1 MTVKAYV
8 RDNSTSRFGLGQ
20 KAIVLFSIFSCLCIP
35 ALLFTD
41 RPAVAC
47 LSYLTGSLAIL
58 AVYRFG
64 GPTTVIGF
72 LVTIFVMRFY
82 FAPLVVKA
90 AEGHAI
96 WHNLYRPL
104 ETLLV
109 LTCALLAMVVAS
121 LFFREKSLES
131 KQVYALSELVHLRRL
146 IIITASL
153 GAIMTLQALMV
164 QTDVGWSADFSARFL
179 GGAGSLF
186 QALLPFSLSLSVY
199 NALIHGRSVFR
210 SYSVIL
216 LFVVNLSLT
225 FISVSR
231 STFLIIFVAIAI
243 PYIFTGRRIK
253 VSHICAIVV
262 SVFLFVLVVNP
273 TIIYFRTHVE
283 FNSLGERFDAA
294 TSFWAETLNNPTSFR
309 TYGTTVSGEGYYLHY
324 FTNYYGGLERFAIL
338 PDSDRLINGT
348 ILSNEYGGWRT
359 ITWAFAMVPPRFI
372 YPEKPFLGPGA
383 YLGHVAGLS
392 APLDYET
399 QWATGL
405 PAEFFHA
412 FSYPGVF
419 FGMIA
424 VLGMFFCVL
433 KFFEYL
439 GIFPAWRMFLALY
452 YWSSFSEGHLAAI
465 LYSIIPLVVLIIA
478 LDRIVRYTRHW
489 RIVIN

>member
-1 MTVKAYV
+1 MTVKAYI

-35 ALLFTD
+35 TLLFTD
-41 RPAVAC
+41 RPGLAF
-47 LSYLTGSLAIL
+47 LSYLTGSLALL
-58 AVYRFG
+58 AVYCFG

-121 LFFREKSLES
+121 LFFREKSLMR
-131 KQVYALSELVHLRRL
+131 KQVYTLSELVHLRRL
-146 IIITASL
+146 IIITAFL
-153 GAIMTLQALMV
+153 GAIMYLQALLV
-164 QTDVGWSADFSARFL
+164 EHVGSSAEFSARFL
-179 GGAGSLF
+179 GAAGPMF
-186 QALLPFSLSLSVY
+186 QGLLAFSLSLSVY
-199 NALIHGRSVFR
+199 NALIRGRSVFR

-216 LFVVNLSLT
+216 LFVINSSLAFT
-225 FISVSR
+225 SVSR
-231 STFLIIFVAIAI
+231 GIFLAVFVAIAI

-262 SVFLFVLVVNP
+262 GVLLFLFVVSP
-273 TIIYFRTHVE
+273 TIIYFRTHAE
-283 FNSLGERFDAA
+283 FNTLGERFDA
-294 TSFWAETLNNPTSFR
+294 TSSFWAETLDNPSSFR
-309 TYGTTVSGEGYYLHY
+309 IYETTVSGEGYYLHY

-348 ILSNEYGGWRT
+348 ILSNEYSGWQT

-383 YLGHVAGLS
+383 YLGQVAGLTS
-392 APLDYET
+392 TVNDET
-399 QWATGL
+399 QWVVGL
-405 PAEFFHA
+405 PAEFYHA
-412 FSYPGVF
+412 FSYSGVF

-424 VLGMFFCVL
+424 VLGLFFSVL
-433 KFFEYL
+433 KLFEYL
-439 GIFPAWRMFLALY
+439 GIFPAWQMFLALY

-465 LYSIIPLVVLIIA
+465 LSTMIPLIVLIIA